1 MVRKKKS
8 VQGIVYALL
17 LILAIIILF
26 QWYTAQNRKRIIEQN
41 KNYAADSA
49 HLAAAKVDEKLK
61 SAQSMIVAYAHF
73 LEESLQ
79 GPTVTA
85 DMLKQME
92 EDSKH
97 VFNALIYTDAQG
109 RDYASDGRVS
119 DVTERDFYK
128 NGI

>member
-49 HLAAAKVDEKLK
+49 HLAAAKVDEK
-61 SAQSMIVAYAHF
+61 F
-73 LEESLQ
+73 
-79 GPTVTA
+79 
-85 DMLKQME
+85 
-92 EDSKH
+92 
-97 VFNALIYTDAQG
+97 
-109 RDYASDGRVS
+109 
-119 DVTERDFYK
+119 
-128 NGI
+128 